1 MKQSNAP
8 AKGNTRSWKETFHNA
23 KVQQTLTICAFLA
36 IPMILLVMF
45 TYLPLADMIRYSLYR
60 WDGYSDM
67 KFIGLDNYSSCKA
80 LSMRIVMVTDLSSLG
95 VTINFSIYP
104 TSPGRTSPPLRKPPV
119 AVHGKSDYRQESPA
133 RCRPDFQQCGSL

>member
-60 WDGYSDM
+60 WDGYS
-67 KFIGLDNYSSCKA
+67 SCKA

-95 VTINFSIYP
+95 VTINFSIMQF
-104 TSPGRTSPPLRKPPV
+104 L
-119 AVHGKSDYRQESPA
+119 H
-133 RCRPDFQQCGSL
+133 

>member
-45 TYLPLADMIRYSLYR
+45 T
-60 WDGYSDM
+60 
-67 KFIGLDNYSSCKA
+67 SSTRST
-80 LSMRIVMVTDLSSLG
+80 L
-95 VTINFSIYP
+95 
-104 TSPGRTSPPLRKPPV
+104 
-119 AVHGKSDYRQESPA
+119 
-133 RCRPDFQQCGSL
+133 

>member
-45 TYLPLADMIRYSLYR
+45 TYLPRADMIRYSLYR

-95 VTINFSIYP
+95 VTINFSIMQF
-104 TSPGRTSPPLRKPPV
+104 L
-119 AVHGKSDYRQESPA
+119 HW
-133 RCRPDFQQCGSL
+133 F